1 MVKSRKSKKKKK
13 KVLSLSVSSKI
24 PSVYFM
30 VPFNN
35 RSIMDR
41 VAL

>member
-1 MVKSRKSKKKKK
+1 MVKSRKSKKK